1 MKIKEGLISHKV
13 GKTYVTVASGE
24 AGNVFNGMLRSNGIT
39 CDILNLLEKEISE
52 EELVDALY
60 KQYDAPRE
68 EIAEDVHG
76 VIEQIRAI
84 GLLDE

>member
-13 GKTYVTVASGE
+13 GETYVTVASGK
-24 AGNVFNGMLRSNGIT
+24 AGNAFNGMLRSNGIT
-39 CDILNLLEKEISE
+39 CDILKLLEKETSE
-52 EELVDALY
+52 DELVDALY